1 MKKDTDVGKITS
13 DNTGLMIDGE
23 AEFKMKDSIK

>member
-13 DNTGLMIDGE
+13 DNMGLMMDVKT
-23 AEFKMKDSIK
+23 EFKMKYAIK